1 MFVESIGVVVFGYK
15 AIGLLSDWLVTYV
28 SPHQFIYS
36 NVYQGRVISSEFLD
50 QLVRMN
56 TTVSKLI
63 WILKDMSDRK
73 IYSGGIQNLIDL
85 ALKNQ
90 NLALALKL
98 SDILLVEGGKVTKKQ
113 FKQMLMLS
121 KKTDSKETHE
131 DMFAAVRIGAR
142 FKYLTPDMLKR
153 HVFPSLETW
162 PELTI
167 AQLEEYGVG
176 RAETVTVMIEY
187 LVGKGDTEAV
197 STVAGK

>member
-15 AIGLLSDWLVTYV
+15 AIGPLSDWLVTYV

-98 SDILLVEGGKVTKKQ
+98 SDILLVEGGKVTIKQ

>member
-15 AIGLLSDWLVTYV
+15 AIGPLSDWLVTYV

-187 LVGKGDTEAV
+187 LVGKGDTEAA

>member
-15 AIGLLSDWLVTYV
+15 AIGPLSDWLVTYV

-197 STVAGK
+197 STVAAK